1 MTTFNDLDSLY
12 NKKAK
17 LYKKIKIEKKVEI
30 CDLTLEADGEEMAGL
45 KFKESERLEIAKIL
59 DEFGAHRIA
68 IIGNSPK
75 PTKVDIKSAEKILD
89 LNLNARTNGFVK
101 TEEEILTCQKIGLK
115 EVVILVGIN
124 ETTFT
129 KNISPKNIL
138 EKSERLIEYAKSLG
152 LHVTFMGMDS
162 TRTSPIYLKKVI
174 TKLEPLFDEYAIGDS
189 LGRITPHGIEYLVK
203 LIKKWTNKPIHLH
216 PHNTTSLAV
225 ANSLSGVLSGL
236 SVVHTTVNGLGE
248 FSGLAATEELSAA
261 IDIHAG
267 ISLGL
272 NYSKLQEASSLVSRI
287 TGIQTPPF
295 KPITGKS
302 AFAIPETE
310 ETQEFM
316 YNLSLENKIFEGM
329 PIPPRLVGKN
339 ITFSIGKKC
348 NEFTVLYNL
357 KECGYEITKKEAK
370 IIAREVRR
378 RLSTRNKYCLIT
390 KNELL
395 SIFLD
400 LRDKL

>member
-1 MTTFNDLDSLY
+1 M
-12 NKKAK
+12 
-17 LYKKIKIEKKVEI
+17 
-30 CDLTLEADGEEMAGL
+30 
-45 KFKESERLEIAKIL
+45 
-59 DEFGAHRIA
+59 
-68 IIGNSPK
+68 
-75 PTKVDIKSAEKILD
+75 
-89 LNLNARTNGFVK
+89 
-101 TEEEILTCQKIGLK
+101 
-115 EVVILVGIN
+115 
-124 ETTFT
+124 
-129 KNISPKNIL
+129 
-138 EKSERLIEYAKSLG
+138 
-152 LHVTFMGMDS
+152 
-162 TRTSPIYLKKVI
+162 
-174 TKLEPLFDEYAIGDS
+174 
-189 LGRITPHGIEYLVK
+189 
-203 LIKKWTNKPIHLH
+203 H

-272 NYSKLQEASSLVSRI
+272 NYSKLQEASSVVSRI

-329 PIPPRLVGKN
+329 PIPPKLVGKN

-390 KNELL
+390 QNELL

-400 LRDKL
+400 LKDKL